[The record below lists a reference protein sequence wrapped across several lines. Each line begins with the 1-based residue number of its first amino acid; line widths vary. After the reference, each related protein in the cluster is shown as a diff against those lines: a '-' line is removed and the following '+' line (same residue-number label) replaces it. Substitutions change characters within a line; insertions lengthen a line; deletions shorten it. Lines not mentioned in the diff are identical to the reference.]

1 MTTLLSRLPFD
12 SSAFNPKSRF
22 SKLSEYWRTPEP
34 TTQST
39 LAAPVPTATT
49 PAPPATTATPPSS
62 TVQREVPKYSTQGEP
77 SVPKPTAPAPPTTEA
92 QDPDAADMEEL
103 DFQQPST
110 SAPVQAADIE
120 ADNATGDK
128 AGIAELIAQYGSSS
142 ATSWLEFAR
151 YKIWRPSVPIPQSSF
166 PPVQGYLRSDPFV
179 FAWGNPIVSDPAALE
194 ATCAAFIGW
203 AKSQKLRPIWL
214 CVDGQMEQVLGGQG
228 SKFAWSTLSC
238 IVEDFLD
245 PRSVVELAHSRG
257 GGSEVKDFKKNLR
270 RAERENV
277 RVREVQPD
285 QWTDAMKHQVEEG
298 IVNWKKSKT
307 GIQIASTSF
316 QPWLDFEHR
325 RYWIAEKDSNIVA
338 LLVLARI
345 HHKQYQIKNAASF
358 PNAPRGTS
366 EEIIYRAMSDLQD
379 EDVIPDE
386 SDRKSEDGA
395 LLWTKTDIEVA
406 RKIEEN
412 SGHSR
417 SQSVDSGRS
426 DSPLRSDSS
435 SGNSSPTGIRHG
447 GVAVTFGIT
456 ASDSLTPVD
465 NLSGWKITWLSKTY
479 NKVIG
484 LTGLTRRGDF
494 RNKFHSQHMP
504 MYVCYPADEGFG
516 LDGVNKLIKCLR
528 Q

>member
-1 MTTLLSRLPFD
+1 MTTGVLRSRLQNLP
-12 SSAFNPKSRF
+12 PMW
-22 SKLSEYWRTPEP
+22 L
-34 TTQST
+34 Q
-39 LAAPVPTATT
+39 
-49 PAPPATTATPPSS
+49 PALPPPP
-62 TVQREVPKYSTQGEP
+62 
-77 SVPKPTAPAPPTTEA
+77 PPTLHRA
-92 QDPDAADMEEL
+92 NLLPPKADK
-103 DFQQPST
+103 
-110 SAPVQAADIE
+110 
-120 ADNATGDK
+120 ATGEK

-166 PPVQGYLRSDPFV
+166 PPIQGYLRSDPFV

-194 ATCAAFIGW
+194 ATCAAFIDW

-214 CVDGQMEQVLGGQG
+214 CVDGRMEQVLGAEG
-228 SKFAWSTLSC
+228 SKFGWSTLSC

-245 PRSVVELAHSRG
+245 PRSVVELAHSHG

-277 RVREVQPD
+277 QVREMQPD
-285 QWTDAMKHQVEEG
+285 QWTDAMKRQVEEG
-298 IVNWKKSKT
+298 IAGWKKSKT

-325 RYWIAEKDSNIVA
+325 RYWVAEKDSTIVA
-338 LLVLARI
+338 ILVLTSI
-345 HHKQYQIKNAASF
+345 HHKQYQIKNAVSF

-366 EEIIYRAMSDLQD
+366 ETIIYRAMSDIQD
-379 EDVIPDE
+379 EGASTDE
-386 SDRKSEDGA
+386 SDRKSEDDGA
-395 LLWTKTDIEVA
+395 YVWTKRDIEVA
-406 RKIEEN
+406 HKLKED
-412 SGHSR
+412 SSHSR
-417 SQSVDSGRS
+417 SQSIDSH
-426 DSPLRSDSS
+426 DSDSS
-435 SGNSSPTGIRHG
+435 HQSSSSSGKSTPSSLRQG

-456 ASDSLTPVD
+456 ASDTLTPVD

-479 NKVIG
+479 NKVVG

-494 RNKFHSQHMP
+494 RNKFHSQHIP
-504 MYVCYPADEGFG
+504 MYVCYPADDGFG

>member
-1 MTTLLSRLPFD
+1 
-12 SSAFNPKSRF
+12 
-22 SKLSEYWRTPEP
+22 
-34 TTQST
+34 
-39 LAAPVPTATT
+39 
-49 PAPPATTATPPSS
+49 
-62 TVQREVPKYSTQGEP
+62 
-77 SVPKPTAPAPPTTEA
+77 
-92 QDPDAADMEEL
+92 MEEL

-110 SAPVQAADIE
+110 SAPAQAADVE

-194 ATCAAFIGW
+194 AT
-203 AKSQKLRPIWL
+203 SLRPIWL

-228 SKFAWSTLSC
+228 SKFAWSALSC

-245 PRSVVELAHSRG
+245 PRSVVELAHSHG

-298 IVNWKKSKT
+298 IANWKKSKT
-307 GIQIASTSF
+307 GIQIAS
-316 QPWLDFEHR
+316 PWLDFEHR

-366 EEIIYRAMSDLQD
+366 EEIIYPRD
-379 EDVIPDE
+379 
-386 SDRKSEDGA
+386 DRSARRGR
-395 LLWTKTDIEVA
+395 VA

-435 SGNSSPTGIRHG
+435 SGKASPTGIRHG

>member
-1 MTTLLSRLPFD
+1 MATLLSRIPFD
-12 SSAFNPKSRF
+12 TSVFNARGHLSR
-22 SKLSEYWRTPEP
+22 LNDYWRPSEP
-34 TTQST
+34 TT
-39 LAAPVPTATT
+39 VPTPDFTKTNTT
-49 PAPPATTATPPSS
+49 TTTTS
-62 TVQREVPKYSTQGEP
+62 
-77 SVPKPTAPAPPTTEA
+77 SVPQSAEDVSPSPEPQGPADTE
-92 QDPDAADMEEL
+92 EF
-103 DFQQPST
+103 DFQQSST
-110 SAPVQAADIE
+110 SSQQAADVE
-120 ADNATGDK
+120 ADKASGEK

-151 YKIWRPSVPIPQSSF
+151 YKIWRPSVSIPQSSF
-166 PPVQGYLRSDPFV
+166 PPIQGYLRSDPFV

-194 ATCAAFIGW
+194 ATCAAFIDW

-214 CVDGQMEQVLGGQG
+214 CVDGQMEQVLGAEG
-228 SKFAWSTLSC
+228 SKFGWSTLSC

-245 PRSVVELAHSRG
+245 PRSVVELAHSHG

-277 RVREVQPD
+277 QVREVQPD
-285 QWTDAMKHQVEEG
+285 QWTDAMKRQVEEG
-298 IVNWKKSKT
+298 IASWKKSKT

-338 LLVLARI
+338 ILVLTSIR
-345 HHKQYQIKNAASF
+345 HKQYQIKNAVSF

-366 EEIIYRAMSDLQD
+366 EQIIYRAMSDIQD
-379 EDVIPDE
+379 EGVSTDE

-395 LLWTKTDIEVA
+395 IVWTKRDIEVA

-412 SGHSR
+412 SSHSR
-417 SQSVDSGRS
+417 SQSTDSS
-426 DSPLRSDSS
+426 QSDSS
-435 SGNSSPTGIRHG
+435 VQSSSSSGKSTPSSIRHS

-456 ASDSLTPVD
+456 ASDTLTPVD

-479 NKVIG
+479 NKVVG
-484 LTGLTRRGDF
+484 LTGLTRRGGF
-494 RNKFHSQHMP
+494 RNKFHSQHIP
-504 MYVCYPADEGFG
+504 MYVCYPADDGFG